1 VATDESREGATAGVA
16 DPAGST
22 AESETET
29 TDSGTEATD
38 SETESTDSEIGPT
51 DTDSGETR
59 EETVGTREETVGS
72 DEESAAA
79 SPVIRSRNVIK
90 EYESGGNVLR
100 ALKGIDIT
108 VRSGEFVA
116 VVGPSGSGKST
127 LLNQLGLLD
136 TPTEGTVSVR
146 GTAVS
151 DLSIA
156 ERTRLRKRTVGFVF
170 QNFYLIPTL
179 SAVEN
184 VKVPRLL
191 DGDRSATHDLATDLL
206 ERVGL
211 GDRLDHLPNQ
221 LSGGQKQRVAVA
233 RSLINEPDL
242 VLADEP
248 TGNLDQDTG
257 SQVLGEFGRITDDG
271 VAVVAVTHDEQ
282 VTEFADRTIE
292 LVDGRIR

>member
-1 VATDESREGATAGVA
+1 MATEDGNAAANDSTETPDGDDEVSDDADTDTDTDTGDVAAAIDAATDE
-16 DPAGST
+16 
-22 AESETET
+22 
-29 TDSGTEATD
+29 
-38 SETESTDSEIGPT
+38 
-51 DTDSGETR
+51 
-59 EETVGTREETVGS
+59 
-72 DEESAAA
+72 
-79 SPVIRSRNVIK
+79 SPVIRSRNVVK
-90 EYESGGNVLR
+90 EYDSGEGVLQ
-100 ALKGIDIT
+100 ALKGIDLT

-136 TPTEGTVSVR
+136 TPTEGTVSVE

-179 SAVEN
+179 SAIEN

-191 DGDRSATHDLATDLL
+191 DGDRRATDERATELL

-211 GDRLDHLPNQ
+211 GDRLQHLPGQ

-233 RSLINEPDL
+233 RSLVNEPDL
-242 VLADEP
+242 LLADEP

-257 SQVLGEFGRITDDG
+257 SQVLAEFGRITDEG

-282 VTEFADRTIE
+282 VTEFADRTVE
-292 LVDGRIR
+292 LVDGEIR

>member
-1 VATDESREGATAGVA
+1 MATE
-16 DPAGST
+16 
-22 AESETET
+22 
-29 TDSGTEATD
+29 
-38 SETESTDSEIGPT
+38 ESTRTADGGERPAVESAAET
-51 DTDSGETR
+51 DDDGEPS
-59 EETVGTREETVGS
+59 S
-72 DEESAAA
+72 DEETA
-79 SPVIRSRNVIK
+79 SPVIRSQNVVK
-90 EYESGGNVLR
+90 EYESGEEVLR
-100 ALKGIDIT
+100 ALKGIDIA
-108 VRSGEFVA
+108 VRPGEFVA

-146 GTAVS
+146 DTTVN
-151 DLSIA
+151 DLSVA
-156 ERTRLRKRTVGFVF
+156 ERTQLRKRTVGFVF

-191 DGDRSATHDLATDLL
+191 DGDRSATHERATELL
-206 ERVGL
+206 KRVGL
-211 GDRLDHLPNQ
+211 GDRLQHLPNE

-233 RSLINEPDL
+233 RSLVNDPDL

-248 TGNLDQDTG
+248 TGNLDQETG
-257 SQVLGEFGRITDDG
+257 SQVLAEFGRITDEG

-292 LVDGRIR
+292 LVDGRIQ

>member
-1 VATDESREGATAGVA
+1 MATEDSVTAADGGERTAVEATAPTGNNDDASA
-16 DPAGST
+16 D
-22 AESETET
+22 
-29 TDSGTEATD
+29 D
-38 SETESTDSEIGPT
+38 
-51 DTDSGETR
+51 GE
-59 EETVGTREETVGS
+59 
-72 DEESAAA
+72 A
-79 SPVIRSRNVIK
+79 SPVIRSRNVVK
-90 EYESGGNVLR
+90 EYESGEGVLR
-100 ALKGIDIT
+100 ALKGIDIA
-108 VRSGEFVA
+108 VHPGEFVA

-146 GTAVS
+146 KTAVS
-151 DLSIA
+151 DLSVA
-156 ERTRLRKRTVGFVF
+156 ERTDLRKRTVGFVF

-191 DGDRSATHDLATDLL
+191 DGDRSATHERATELL

-211 GDRLDHLPNQ
+211 GDRLHHLPNQ

-233 RSLINEPDL
+233 RSLVNDPDL

-257 SQVLGEFGRITDDG
+257 SQVLGEFGRITDEG

-292 LVDGRIR
+292 LVDGRLR

>member
-1 VATDESREGATAGVA
+1 MADDGSVRADAEAGDGPTAADGEPGGESATPDTEPGDESATLDAEAGDEHAAPDAEPGGADG
-16 DPAGST
+16 
-22 AESETET
+22 
-29 TDSGTEATD
+29 EAVIRARNLVK
-38 SETESTDSEIGPT
+38 EY
-51 DTDSGETR
+51 DSGE
-59 EETVGTREETVGS
+59 G
-72 DEESAAA
+72 
-79 SPVIRSRNVIK
+79 
-90 EYESGGNVLR
+90 VLR
-100 ALKGIDIT
+100 ALKGIDLA
-108 VRSGEFVA
+108 VHAGEFVA
-116 VVGPSGSGKST
+116 IVGPSGSGKST

-136 TPTEGTVSVR
+136 TPTEGTVTVE
-146 GTAVS
+146 GTSIS

-191 DGDRSATHDLATDLL
+191 EGDRKATDRRATELL

-242 VLADEP
+242 LLADEP
-248 TGNLDQDTG
+248 TGNLDRDTG
-257 SQVLGEFGRITDDG
+257 SQVLAEFGRITDEG

-282 VTEFADRTIE
+282 VTEFADRTVE
-292 LVDGRIR
+292 LVDGELT

>member
-1 VATDESREGATAGVA
+1 MATDESTEGTTASLANATDG
-16 DPAGST
+16 
-22 AESETET
+22 ETGT
-29 TDSGTEATD
+29 TDAAPATTD
-38 SETESTDSEIGPT
+38 GES
-51 DTDSGETR
+51 
-59 EETVGTREETVGS
+59 VGNDG
-72 DEESAAA
+72 ESAGDA
-79 SPVIRSRNVIK
+79 SPVIRSRNVVK
-90 EYESGGNVLR
+90 EYDSGDGVLR

-108 VRSGEFVA
+108 VRPGEFVA

-146 GTAVS
+146 ETAVS

-191 DGDRSATHDLATDLL
+191 DGERSATHDLATDLL

-211 GDRLDHLPNQ
+211 GDRLDHLPNE

-257 SQVLGEFGRITDDG
+257 SQVLAEFGRITDDG

>member
-1 VATDESREGATAGVA
+1 MTDDGSAMADDGSVRADAEAGDGPTAADGEPGGESATPDTEPGDESATLDAEAGDEHAAPDAEPGGADG
-16 DPAGST
+16 
-22 AESETET
+22 
-29 TDSGTEATD
+29 EAVIRARNLVK
-38 SETESTDSEIGPT
+38 EY
-51 DTDSGETR
+51 DSGE
-59 EETVGTREETVGS
+59 G
-72 DEESAAA
+72 
-79 SPVIRSRNVIK
+79 
-90 EYESGGNVLR
+90 VLR
-100 ALKGIDIT
+100 ALKGIDLA
-108 VRSGEFVA
+108 VHAGEFVA
-116 VVGPSGSGKST
+116 IVGPSGSGKST

-136 TPTEGTVSVR
+136 TPTEGTVTVE
-146 GTAVS
+146 GTSIS

-191 DGDRSATHDLATDLL
+191 EGDRKATDRRATELL

-242 VLADEP
+242 LLADEP
-248 TGNLDQDTG
+248 TGNLDRDTG
-257 SQVLGEFGRITDDG
+257 SQVLAEFGRITDEG

-282 VTEFADRTIE
+282 VTEFADRTVE
-292 LVDGRIR
+292 LVDGELT

>member
-1 VATDESREGATAGVA
+1 MVKEY
-16 DPAGST
+16 
-22 AESETET
+22 
-29 TDSGTEATD
+29 
-38 SETESTDSEIGPT
+38 
-51 DTDSGETR
+51 DSGE
-59 EETVGTREETVGS
+59 G
-72 DEESAAA
+72 
-79 SPVIRSRNVIK
+79 
-90 EYESGGNVLR
+90 VLR
-100 ALKGIDIT
+100 ALKGIDLA
-108 VRSGEFVA
+108 VHAGEFVA
-116 VVGPSGSGKST
+116 IVGPSGSGKST

-136 TPTEGTVSVR
+136 TPTEGTVTVE
-146 GTAVS
+146 GTSIS

-191 DGDRSATHDLATDLL
+191 EGDRKATDRRATELL

-242 VLADEP
+242 LLADEP
-248 TGNLDQDTG
+248 TGNLDRDTG
-257 SQVLGEFGRITDDG
+257 SQVLAEFGRITDEG

-282 VTEFADRTIE
+282 VTEFADRTVE
-292 LVDGRIR
+292 LVDGELT

>member
-1 VATDESREGATAGVA
+1 MTES
-16 DPAGST
+16 
-22 AESETET
+22 ESETE
-29 TDSGTEATD
+29 TEATD
-38 SETESTDSEIGPT
+38 SESETEATDSEIGST
-51 DTDSGETR
+51 DTDSG
-59 EETVGTREETVGS
+59 GTREETGGS

-79 SPVIRSRNVIK
+79 SPVIRSRNVVK

>member
-1 VATDESREGATAGVA
+1 M
-16 DPAGST
+16 
-22 AESETET
+22 
-29 TDSGTEATD
+29 
-38 SETESTDSEIGPT
+38 
-51 DTDSGETR
+51 
-59 EETVGTREETVGS
+59 
-72 DEESAAA
+72 
-79 SPVIRSRNVIK
+79 RSRNLVK
-90 EYESGGNVLR
+90 EYESGGEVLR
-100 ALKGIDIT
+100 ALKGIDLT

-116 VVGPSGSGKST
+116 IVGPSGSGKST

-136 TPTEGTVSVR
+136 TPTEGTVTVE

-151 DLSIA
+151 DLSVA
-156 ERTRLRKRTVGFVF
+156 ERTQLRKRTVGFVF

-191 DGDRSATHDLATDLL
+191 ERDRRTTHRRATELL

-233 RSLINEPDL
+233 RSLVNDPDL
-242 VLADEP
+242 LLADEP
-248 TGNLDQDTG
+248 TGNLDRDTG
-257 SQVLGEFGRITDDG
+257 SQVLGEFGRITDEG

-292 LVDGRIR
+292 LVDGNLR